1 MLSEAKSASGGE
13 KYAAIILA
21 AGKGTRMNEGS
32 SSPIPKV
39 MFEIAGEPIIKHSVD
54 LIKHAGIE
62 NVVLVVGYKKE
73 LIEDFFKDEVSYAV
87 QEDQLGTGH
96 AAAMAK
102 PVLEGKT
109 ESVIIFY
116 GDNPLYKP
124 STVKKIIELY
134 EKEEPTVAMLSVVF
148 DNPKFWAF
156 GRIIR
161 DSENEV
167 IGIVEQKDC
176 NTEELEVKESNPG
189 FYIFNAEWFWDNIEK
204 IGNENAQHEFY
215 LTDMVAKAKDQ
226 GKRIVALPVSEESEA
241 LGVNNP
247 DQLALAEK
255 ILKKRIEE
263 NDRSEG

>member
-1 MLSEAKSASGGE
+1 ME

-21 AGKGTRMNEGS
+21 AGKGTRMNDGS
-32 SSPIPKV
+32 DSPIPKV
-39 MFEIAGEPIIKHSVD
+39 MFEIAGEPIIRHSVD
-54 LIKHAGIE
+54 LIRHAGIDD
-62 NVVLVVGYKKE
+62 VVLVVGYKKE

-87 QEDQLGTGH
+87 QENQLGTGH

-102 PVLEGKT
+102 PLLRGKT
-109 ESVIIFY
+109 ESIIIFY

-134 EKEEPTVAMLSVVF
+134 EQEKPTVAMLSVVF
-148 DNPKFWAF
+148 DDPKFWGF
-156 GRIIR
+156 GRILR
-161 DSENEV
+161 DDSGEV

-176 NTEELEVKESNPG
+176 TPEESLVKESNPG

-215 LTDMVAKAKDQ
+215 LTDMIVKAKEQ
-226 GKRIVALPVSEESEA
+226 NKRIVAMPVSRESEA
-241 LGVNNP
+241 LGINNP

-255 ILKKRIEE
+255 ILKERIEE
-263 NDRSEG
+263 NDRS